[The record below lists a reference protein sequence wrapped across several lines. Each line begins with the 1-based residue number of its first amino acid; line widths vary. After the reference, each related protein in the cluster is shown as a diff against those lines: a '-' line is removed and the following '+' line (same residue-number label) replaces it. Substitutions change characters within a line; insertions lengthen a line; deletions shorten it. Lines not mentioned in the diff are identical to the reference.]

1 MPEIILLCGPCGC
14 GKTYYA
20 QRLRE
25 RGGTAVLS
33 SDDLMLRLFDGCIG
47 PERHQDMLR
56 RCKSFLLQQAEELH
70 ALGLTVVLDFGFWS
84 RAEREETKARFAG
97 RGITAKLVYL
107 NAPYEVITRHLDA
120 RNRAVERGELRAY
133 HIDAEKRA
141 RFDSWFEEPGPEE
154 IDEEI
159 QISE

>member
-14 GKTYYA
+14 GKTHYA

-25 RGGTAVLS
+25 QGGTAILS
-33 SDDLMLRLFDGCIG
+33 SDDLMLRLFDACIG

-56 RCKSFLLQQAEELH
+56 RCKAFLLQQAEELY

-84 RAEREETKARFAG
+84 RAEREETRSHFIAKG
-97 RGITAKLVYL
+97 LPAKLVYL
-107 NAPYEVITRHLDA
+107 DAPYDVITRHLEI
-120 RNRAVERGELRAY
+120 RNRAVERGELCAY

-141 RFDSWFEEPGPEE
+141 RFDSWFEAPGPEE
-154 IDEEI
+154 IDEKIPITE
-159 QISE
+159 